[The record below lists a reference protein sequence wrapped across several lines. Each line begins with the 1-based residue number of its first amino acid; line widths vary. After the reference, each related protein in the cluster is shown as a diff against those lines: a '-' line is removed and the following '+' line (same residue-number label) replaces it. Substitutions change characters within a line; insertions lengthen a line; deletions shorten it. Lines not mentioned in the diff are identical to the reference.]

1 MKIFI
6 AQSLVHYLPDLLA
19 FKGDVA
25 ALRAS
30 FFTRSDGFPPEPPEP
45 LIFSFQF
52 FTFTKSCFAI
62 SSATNPCM
70 AKPWA

>member
-30 FFTRSDGFPPEPPEP
+30 FFTRSDGFPPEP
-45 LIFSFQF
+45 LIFNFHF
-52 FTFTKSCFAI
+52 LLHKIGFYNFVFAKQQSI
-62 SSATNPCM
+62 III
-70 AKPWA
+70 